1 MQQSSA
7 VIRNYL
13 LGLELGQ
20 PQNFRNLSAV
30 PLLSADTTDLNY
42 LLLDEALN
50 NEVEI
55 SEINGEGSVPELKV
69 INKSKSEKLLLL
81 LDGQNITGASLKQN
95 RILNSTMLIGK
106 TATIP
111 VSCCE
116 AQKWSYDDSS
126 SSSSGNRLA
135 YRTLRARK
143 SEHVSESL
151 RGGSFHSNQSEV
163 WSLISERMHKRHARS
178 ASSDMGSIYEA
189 DLNLISDYM
198 AGFFSTDC
206 QVGAIFFI
214 NGVVSGIEC
223 FGKQDTFKKV
233 AQKVC
238 ESYVLDAIA
247 EADSKIVTDSV
258 NLEVKGRQFIQR
270 INDSGMEIHAG
281 AGDLGQDI
289 RFTNLAGSAFLFQ
302 NYLLHLSAFPM
313 ETASPVR
320 TRLQRSSMRRNRR
333 LH

>member
-42 LLLDEALN
+42 LLLDEAQDM
-50 NEVEI
+50 VKI
-55 SEINGEGSVPELKV
+55 SEVTDEGAVSELKV
-69 INKSKSEKLLLL
+69 LFESEKMMLLL
-81 LDGQNITGASLKQN
+81 LDGESITGASLKQN